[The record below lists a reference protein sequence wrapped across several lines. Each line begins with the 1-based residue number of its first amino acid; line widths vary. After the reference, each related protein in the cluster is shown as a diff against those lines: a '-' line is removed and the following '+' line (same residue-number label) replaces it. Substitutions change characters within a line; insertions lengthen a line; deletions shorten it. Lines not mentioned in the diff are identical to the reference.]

1 MFAVVRSG
9 GKQYRVTENTRFEVE
24 KLAAAPGETVTLGEV
39 LMVGGADR
47 EPAVGAPLLETAS
60 VTAEVVE
67 HKRDAKILIFKKKRR
82 KNHRRLKG
90 HRQALTVL
98 RITGISLDGAS
109 APVRSAAEAP
119 EDAQTAAEAEAPP
132 PAAAESASETGAEAA
147 VEPAPESDATA
158 ETPQSKE

>member
-9 GKQYRVTENTRFEVE
+9 GKQYRVTENTRVEVE
-24 KLAAAPGETVTLGEV
+24 KLTAAPGETVALGEV
-39 LMVGGADR
+39 LMVGGADGAL
-47 EPAVGAPLLETAS
+47 AVGAPLLEAAS

-109 APVRSAAEAP
+109 APVQS
-119 EDAQTAAEAEAPP
+119 AAEAEAQPRAGAETAP
-132 PAAAESASETGAEAA
+132 ESAASEPAAEAA
-147 VEPAPESDATA
+147 PQSDATA
-158 ETPQSKE
+158 ETPHSKE